1 MRGAWTILLAATL
14 TACWPAE
21 PAQAWGSFTHVW
33 IAERAYGVLVA
44 QYPWLAA
51 HRDAFLWG
59 AIAGDLDMAP
69 DLSRPSRAR
78 THAPAALEALWQE
91 ACAVEDQGAR
101 AFALGWAV
109 HMGADDAAVDA
120 HGASRR
126 AAAVRDA
133 LAASGAAA
141 LPTDITPLVEWA
153 VDAALVPKSTN
164 TVFNLYRST
173 VVNAGTPAGGP
184 LRRVLERVFHIDES
198 AYMSLARLQ
207 ATMSAGNTDHYL
219 AERARWA
226 RIEPWADQL
235 RSPGVRQALGNI
247 RPDMARAVNL
257 GVLRARAV
265 CEPPGPK
272 AP

>member
-69 DLSRPSRAR
+69 DLSRPNHAR
-78 THAPAALEALWQE
+78 THDPAALTALWQE

-109 HMGADDAAVDA
+109 HMGADDAGPGSAEA
-120 HGASRR
+120 GARTQ
-126 AAAVRDA
+126 AVREA
-133 LAASGAAA
+133 LAREGAATPPA
-141 LPTDITPLVEWA
+141 DLTPLVEWA

-184 LRRVLERVFHIDES
+184 LRRVLERVFRIDES
-198 AYMSLARLQ
+198 TYMSLARLQ

-226 RIEPWADQL
+226 RIEPWADPL
-235 RSPGVRQALGNI
+235 RSPAVRQALGNI

-265 CEPPGPK
+265 CEPSAPK